1 MPQAGAYS
9 IIQSFAGRE
18 AIKNI
23 QQTQKVHGMDPI
35 NLHDYEALA
44 KERLKPEVW
53 DFIDGAYGDEVTK
66 RRNRAALDEVTVNP
80 NFLVDVGERDL
91 TTTVLGEETSFPVMI
106 SPAGGQMIAHPD
118 GELAAARAANAAG
131 TVYALASASGY
142 GMEEVSKAA
151 QGPLW
156 FQFYHYSDEVTEY
169 LLPIAKACGYSAICL
184 TIDTP
189 ISAPKDRDI
198 RNNYTPGP
206 ESRWGSLARRPE
218 LAKLRDVGVPDT
230 ISWDPPGY
238 TGLTWE
244 RLDYVRSLT
253 GLPLVLKGV
262 RTVADAK
269 LCVKHGVDGIIV
281 SNHGGRQ
288 LDGTLSSIETL
299 PGIAEA
305 VGDKLEVY
313 IDSGIRRGV
322 DVLRALA
329 LGARAVMIG
338 RPVFWGLAVDGEAG
352 VRRLLELLRIEFDR
366 AMAYCG
372 ISSVDQIQRSH
383 VSVPGEW
390 YTRV

>member
-1 MPQAGAYS
+1 M
-9 IIQSFAGRE
+9 
-18 AIKNI
+18 
-23 QQTQKVHGMDPI
+23 
-35 NLHDYEALA
+35 
-44 KERLKPEVW
+44 W

-106 SPAGGQMIAHPD
+106 SPAGGQMIAHPN

-230 ISWDPPGY
+230 ISWGPA
-238 TGLTWE
+238 
-244 RLDYVRSLT
+244 RLY
-253 GLPLVLKGV
+253 
-262 RTVADAK
+262 
-269 LCVKHGVDGIIV
+269 
-281 SNHGGRQ
+281 
-288 LDGTLSSIETL
+288 
-299 PGIAEA
+299 
-305 VGDKLEVY
+305 
-313 IDSGIRRGV
+313 
-322 DVLRALA
+322 
-329 LGARAVMIG
+329 
-338 RPVFWGLAVDGEAG
+338 RPHLGEA
-352 VRRLLELLRIEFDR
+352 RLREIADR
-366 AMAYCG
+366 AATR
-372 ISSVDQIQRSH
+372 SQRRAHRRRREAMCEARSRRNYRLE
-383 VSVPGEW
+383 S
-390 YTRV
+390 RRAAA